1 MPSRSMGVTSGRSQV
16 QSEHSND
23 RMSMRI
29 GDARYSAEP
38 DVVMA
43 GQPWI
48 VMQAGHAPGAHT
60 LPTRKLPTTLAGHE
74 HAHLPAQLAYGGAA

>member
-1 MPSRSMGVTSGRSQV
+1 MRMPSRSMGVTSGRSQV

-43 GQPWI
+43 GQP
-48 VMQAGHAPGAHT
+48 
-60 LPTRKLPTTLAGHE
+60 
-74 HAHLPAQLAYGGAA
+74 